1 MLTAFQ
7 PLVPAQIAGLPR
19 PSLAM
24 SHAEFRL
31 AGIGNFV
38 GSTPHGAVV
47 ATDQQ
52 AVRVRAT
59 MRFTLWGFVAAD
71 VDDAVTT
78 LTGNVLDKRDDLAT
92 QGFLKLSFT
101 GSSPPEE
108 TKQPIAWRRMA
119 DYDVLY
125 EFPYEDVGGAAGLIR
140 PVQSQET
147 GTGAGWS
154 VLGDLG
160 RWDDQEASTL
170 SIRGQAIL
178 TGLAALTFVADP
190 LHPPT
195 GGVTITRAFDGAPPP
210 TNAGT
215 LAQFLANITAAS
227 APARNQFVSFA
238 SPSDLLAQF
247 APDGAPV
254 TMGDRNSD
262 GIPDNYVPSRLDFP
276 APLTL
281 TSVTDRF
288 DVSYAQ
294 PKFDQIGVLYL
305 RAVRQGG

>member
-1 MLTAFQ
+1 MLSAFQ
-7 PLVPAQIAGLPR
+7 PLVPAQVAGLPK

-24 SHAEFRL
+24 ARAEMRN
-31 AGIGNFV
+31 AGIGNYV

-160 RWDDQEASTL
+160 
-170 SIRGQAIL
+170 
-178 TGLAALTFVADP
+178 
-190 LHPPT
+190 
-195 GGVTITRAFDGAPPP
+195 
-210 TNAGT
+210 
-215 LAQFLANITAAS
+215 
-227 APARNQFVSFA
+227 
-238 SPSDLLAQF
+238 
-247 APDGAPV
+247 
-254 TMGDRNSD
+254 
-262 GIPDNYVPSRLDFP
+262 
-276 APLTL
+276 
-281 TSVTDRF
+281 
-288 DVSYAQ
+288 
-294 PKFDQIGVLYL
+294 
-305 RAVRQGG
+305 